1 MIDRWNKAVGPDD
14 YVLHLGDL
22 VFTRDEWLTECF
34 FTDTSQRLAGR
45 KFLILGNHD
54 QTGPWLE
61 RYKKAGWNIIQ
72 PFMMRYKGYDVSFDH
87 YPTDSG
93 VIMPGDQQIRV
104 HGHIHNSGYNHFRE
118 KRREMQ
124 RYGNVNVSVEVIDY
138 APQPVEGVLDAQI
151 KRMKPKQKYYNVNK
165 NGAKRHHEAA

>member
-1 MIDRWNKAVGPDD
+1 MIDRWNKAVAPDD

-22 VFTRDEWLTECF
+22 VFAAGAQLEHVF
-34 FTDTSQRLAGR
+34 FTDLSHQLAGR

-54 QTGPWLE
+54 KPHWVE
-61 RYKKAGWNIIQ
+61 HYKKAGWNIVK
-72 PFMMRYKGYDVSFDH
+72 PFMMRYKGFDVSFDH

-93 VIMPGDQQIRV
+93 VIVPGDKQIRV
-104 HGHIHNSGYNHFRE
+104 HGHIHNNGYNHFRE
-118 KRREMQ
+118 KRREMV

-138 APQPVEGVLDAQI
+138 TPQPIESVLDEQI
-151 KRMKPKQKYYNVNK
+151 KRMKPRQKYYNVNK